1 MPEHDAATMPS
12 EVAGKPGFFDRF
24 AGGAALFASRAAF
37 FAFCVLLIVAWAP
50 TFLFSSS
57 TPGSSSSAP

>member
-1 MPEHDAATMPS
+1 MPS